1 MRKITTLNFV
11 RPPQSRLIVELLCS
25 SYDPAMEKKGSLFKL
40 PFSYALAGI
49 LAFVALDLANHLLI
63 QPDLYGTANKSWIW
77 WAVKNYREK
86 SKTPDTVL
94 MGSSLIIAL
103 QNDGDATFYH
113 ENLDAVKHY
122 KSRYLEEKAKSYLH
136 KTISTASFAIGGQ
149 TASDAYAIFAT
160 MLSGKSAPKTLIWGV
175 APRDFVDRTYPHPEE
190 TETVKYLSQ
199 ISQNSELIK
208 SKNRTFWQ
216 KVEDMLNRTSSIYA
230 RRGEYAGKEKAW
242 LAALLAKVSPS
253 YAVGT
258 KVRTPDWLL
267 GEMNAAY
274 GEDNVEGEWICRPFG
289 EKLQPHLDN
298 SNEYKQRYN
307 PFLEDL
313 YLNQIA
319 YGNKLLQIAQRQ
331 KTKVVLI
338 NMPLRKSNLAL
349 LPAGIY
355 TRYLSDIKTA
365 AKANDALFIDM
376 NDPSLFT
383 SADFWDPVHLNGV
396 GSIRFLNYL
405 CENLQRA
412 NLL

>member
-1 MRKITTLNFV
+1 MK
-11 RPPQSRLIVELLCS
+11 
-25 SYDPAMEKKGSLFKL
+25 KKGSSSLRL
-40 PFSYALAGI
+40 PFSYALLAI
-49 LAFVALDLANHLLI
+49 LAFAALDLANHLLI
-63 QPDLYGTANKSWIW
+63 QPDLYGAANKSWIW

-86 SKTPDTVL
+86 RKPPDTVL

-103 QNDGDATFYH
+103 QNDGDATFYNK
-113 ENLDAVKHY
+113 NLDAVKHY

-136 KTISTASFAIGGQ
+136 KNIETASFAIGGQ

-175 APRDFVDRTYPHPEE
+175 APRDFVDRTYPHPEQ
-190 TETVKYLSQ
+190 TETVRYLSQ

-208 SKNRTFWQ
+208 GQNRTFWQ
-216 KVEDMLNRTSSIYA
+216 KVEDALNRLSSIYA
-230 RRGEYAGKEKAW
+230 RRGGYAGTEKAW
-242 LAALLAKVSPS
+242 LAAALSKISPS
-253 YAVGT
+253 YQSGA
-258 KVRTPDWLL
+258 KIRTPDWLL
-267 GEMNAAY
+267 SEMNAAY

-298 SNEYKQRYN
+298 SGEYKQRYN
-307 PFLEDL
+307 PFHEDL

-319 YGNKLLQIAQRQ
+319 YGNKLLQVAQQQ
-331 KTKVVLI
+331 KTKVILI

-349 LPAGIY
+349 LPEGIY
-355 TRYLSDIKTA
+355 NRYLNDLKTA
-365 AKANDALFIDM
+365 AATHDALFINM
-376 NDPSLFT
+376 NDPTLFT
-383 SADFWDPVHLNGV
+383 AADFWDPVHLNGI